1 MKTSSRKYTYPLNIE
16 REYVYFLK
24 RITKELRKNTLN
36 NLDKIYEIVLKY
48 RKLRHDSENDE
59 IEEEI
64 DEDIIL
70 PILAMLSAYVLKQ
83 ELERLYNSVRS
94 YITKELEKEIHN
106 ALKKTAEETEV
117 LARLK
122 EAMYSLED

>member
-59 IEEEI
+59 IEEEGI
-64 DEDIIL
+64 ENIKFKNKCWYDK
-70 PILAMLSAYVLKQ
+70 Y
-83 ELERLYNSVRS
+83 
-94 YITKELEKEIHN
+94 
-106 ALKKTAEETEV
+106 
-117 LARLK
+117 
-122 EAMYSLED
+122 